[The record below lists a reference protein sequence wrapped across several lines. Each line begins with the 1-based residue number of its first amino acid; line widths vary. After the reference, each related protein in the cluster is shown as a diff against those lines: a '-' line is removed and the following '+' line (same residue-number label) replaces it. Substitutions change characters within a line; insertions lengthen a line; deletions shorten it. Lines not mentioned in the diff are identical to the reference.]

1 LFSQYSKAVAEH
13 QLRAEIIATQLAN
26 DLVDRMGFSF
36 CFRQMESTGVS
47 AGEVVRAYT
56 MAINILGIDQLWL
69 EIETDTYLA
78 ADVQLDLLHMVIRLV
93 RRTTRWFLRN
103 RRLSLDCGLI
113 IEQFTEPMLA
123 IIEHIKKRDQPEWVE
138 LWEMEKDA
146 LIARQVNPLLA
157 ARLAASASLFLSLGI
172 VDTAVMQQKSI
183 EHAADLYFTLGEYLS
198 LDWFMAQIIAL
209 QSENRWQDL
218 ARESYVDDLESQ
230 RRRLTST
237 LLGSGVETVQSLLEG
252 WQVSQQPLISRWQ
265 MMIRDLRRGGAPDF
279 AMISVA
285 LRELLYLVQATVDE
299 S

>member
-1 LFSQYSKAVAEH
+1 
-13 QLRAEIIATQLAN
+13 
-26 DLVDRMGFSF
+26 
-36 CFRQMESTGVS
+36 
-47 AGEVVRAYT
+47 
-56 MAINILGIDQLWL
+56 
-69 EIETDTYLA
+69 
-78 ADVQLDLLHMVIRLV
+78 
-93 RRTTRWFLRN
+93 
-103 RRLSLDCGLI
+103 
-113 IEQFTEPMLA
+113 
-123 IIEHIKKRDQPEWVE
+123 
-138 LWEMEKDA
+138 
-146 LIARQVNPLLA
+146 LA
-157 ARLAASASLFLSLGI
+157 ARLAASDSLFLSLGI